1 MAELNLEAFVFL
13 LQAATPPAATA
24 PAAPQP
30 PQLQR
35 MATVLQKARQLL
47 LTKAKRTEAVV
58 VHQQI
63 FLRTV
68 VKPGAVAAV
77 PAGVTV
83 SAIPCAWTVETYLQ
97 RNICF
102 YSITGLLG
110 CTEDMTKP
118 LMATERGQ
126 ADLPAGMACEVSAQP
141 IAAAEAR
148 VIASLDRIK
157 DQVLDEDYRLAVKP
171 QLVGTGAI
179 VTER

>member
-1 MAELNLEAFVFL
+1 MVKLNLEVVVFPP
-13 LQAATPPAATA
+13 QAATPPAATA
-24 PAAPQP
+24 PAPQP
-30 PQLQR
+30 PQLSR
-35 MATVLQKARQLL
+35 MATVSQKARQLL

-68 VKPGAVAAV
+68 AKPGAVAAV

-118 LMATERGQ
+118 LTVTERGQ
-126 ADLPAGMACEVSAQP
+126 ADLTAGMACDVSAQP

-148 VIASLDRIK
+148 VIASLDRTK

-171 QLVGTGAI
+171 QLIGTGAT